1 MANYKYSY
9 MAEKQRKKI
18 IIVFTLKNLD
28 SLCSS
33 KNNSIVGNARQK
45 SLNDFNC

>member
-1 MANYKYSY
+1 

-18 IIVFTLKNLD
+18 IIVFTLENLD
-28 SLCSS
+28 SLCSR
-33 KNNSIVGNARQK
+33 KNNSIVDNARQK